1 MPVSPSRPDSPERR
15 LRRMKR
21 GALALLGLTISLFL
35 LSHAMIG
42 RGEAAPV
49 AGLWPWLRAF
59 SEAATVG
66 ALADWFAVVALFRH
80 PLGLPF
86 PHTAIIPNKKNSL
99 GESLG
104 VFVRDHFLDSAMLL
118 EKLRSLDPAA
128 RLGQWLSQPE
138 QSKRVSRALQTA
150 LGEALRLLDE
160 RSVKQALTDGVRS
173 YLMRVDMAG
182 TSSQILGLL
191 TRNARH
197 QRLLDEVL
205 QQLGTYLSNEAVKQR
220 VAAVLVR
227 YAQREWPKLLA
238 MVGVVTSVDELSG
251 KMADRLARALVDEVH
266 TILSEPEHPLR
277 KDYEQWVLDYIQR
290 LGQDSEL
297 REQVE
302 AIKQRFLH
310 HKEVGEYIDGIWTDV
325 MRVLRSD
332 LARPDSS
339 VAAHLR
345 QVAQDLGARLNTDA
359 TLRATLNE
367 HMLSAAAGLAEQLR
381 EGAKDH
387 ISRTVRQWDD
397 RQLVR
402 ELELT
407 VGTDLQYIRFN
418 GTVVGGLVGVGL
430 HAILLLGLV

>member
-1 MPVSPSRPDSPERR
+1 
-15 LRRMKR
+15 MKR

>member
-1 MPVSPSRPDSPERR
+1 MSTSSSRSDSPERR

-21 GALALLGLTISLFL
+21 SALALLALTICLFL
-35 LSHAMIG
+35 LSHAMM
-42 RGEAAPV
+42 RQGEAAPI
-49 AGLWPWLRAF
+49 AAFWPWLRAF

-138 QSKRVSRALQTA
+138 QSERVSRALQTA
-150 LGEALRLLDE
+150 MGEALRLLDE
-160 RSVKQALTDGVRS
+160 RSVKQALTDGVRG

-182 TSSQILGLL
+182 SSSQILGLL

-205 QQLGTYLSNEAVKQR
+205 QQLGGYLSNEAVKQR
-220 VAAVLVR
+220 VADVLVR

-251 KMADRLARALVDEVH
+251 KMADRLARALVDEVQ

-277 KDYEQWVLDYIQR
+277 KDYEQWVHDYIQR
-290 LGQDSEL
+290 LGQDPEL
-297 REQVE
+297 MEQVE

-310 HKEVGEYIDGIWTDV
+310 HKDVGEYIDGVWTDV
-325 MRVLRSD
+325 MRVVRND
-332 LARPDSS
+332 LAKEDSS

-345 QVAQDLGARLNTDA
+345 QVAQDLGTRLNTDA
-359 TLRATLNE
+359 TLRETLNE

-387 ISRTVRQWDD
+387 IARTVRQWDD